1 MWQVEYDLIVPWLDA
16 LDDRS
21 VAHIFAALE
30 LLEREG
36 PALGRP
42 LVDTI
47 KGSSLSNMKE
57 LRPAS
62 SGSSEIRIL
71 FVFDPNRK
79 AVLLLG
85 GDKAKAKNGKAKWSN
100 WYKQAIPKA
109 EALYWRYLSEMGD
122 SDVRSERLP

>member
-1 MWQVEYDLIVPWLDA
+1 MRQIDYDYIVSWLDA
-16 LDDRS
+16 LDAQS

-36 PALGRP
+36 PTLGRP

-47 KGSSLSNMKE
+47 KGSAFGNMKE

-62 SGSSEIRIL
+62 PGSSEIRIL
-71 FVFDPNRK
+71 FAFDPGRR

-85 GDKAKAKNGKAKWSN
+85 GNKAKGKNGKAKWSN

-109 EALYWRYLSEMGD
+109 DALYRHHLMMKGD
-122 SDVRSERLP
+122 PDVRS

>member
-1 MWQVEYDLIVPWLDA
+1 MWQIDYDYIVSWLDA
-16 LDDRS
+16 LDALDAQS

-36 PALGRP
+36 PTLGRP

-47 KGSSLSNMKE
+47 KGSVFGNMKE

-62 SGSSEIRIL
+62 PGSAEIRIL
-71 FVFDPNRK
+71 FAFDPGRR

-85 GDKAKAKNGKAKWSN
+85 GNKAKGKTEKLSGRIGIN
-100 WYKQAIPKA
+100 KQYPKRMLCIVA
-109 EALYWRYLSEMGD
+109 TL
-122 SDVRSERLP
+122 